1 MGQREDRAVNFSPLA
16 ALRLAIAGP
25 RYVRPTAADRARHSG
40 DSLAL
45 PPRARDARREP
56 RPAAQWFAELE
67 EHFPRAYLHACASDL
82 DQLRAVSG
90 CTPAEAASYARI
102 YLNAPAIV
110 AASGDGL
117 PDLASPVD

>member
-1 MGQREDRAVNFSPLA
+1 VNFSPLA

-45 PPRARDARREP
+45 PPRPRDTREP

-67 EHFPRAYLHACASDL
+67 EHFPRAFLHAYASDL
-82 DQLRAVSG
+82 DQLRELSG
-90 CTPAEAASYARI
+90 CTPSEAASYARI
-102 YLNAPAIV
+102 YWQAPAI
-110 AASGDGL
+110 ALTGDGW
-117 PDLASPVD
+117 PDLAPPVTE